1 VARVAGQRGWRQRS
15 SGRRLSRAPPP
26 QKEQRMVAEGH
37 RPTAV
42 PGGERRREA
51 LEVGVERERGEERG
65 RSPAGPREREVG
77 GPDCF
82 LEKSWRGR
90 L

>member
-1 VARVAGQRGWRQRS
+1 
-15 SGRRLSRAPPP
+15 
-26 QKEQRMVAEGH
+26 MVAEGH

-65 RSPAGPREREVG
+65 RSPAGPRERG
-77 GPDCF
+77 GRTRLLF
-82 LEKSWRGR
+82 GKELEGAAVETPEEGLVELGFGPARPG
-90 L
+90 LGCQLG